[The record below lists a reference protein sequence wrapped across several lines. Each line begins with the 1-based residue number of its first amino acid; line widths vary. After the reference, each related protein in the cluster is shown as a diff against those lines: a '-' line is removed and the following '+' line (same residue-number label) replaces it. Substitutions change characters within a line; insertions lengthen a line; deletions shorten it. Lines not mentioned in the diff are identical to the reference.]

1 MANKMIIKKPYLI
14 ITLLLSVFIL
24 GGCANKAEKLTELQQ
39 NQQQLQ
45 QQAVIKK
52 AEAAQDIKNAKKYD
66 KLTNKYETLV
76 QKQVVVVDTLKKSY
90 DELSNTDAKEVVVVK
105 SKLIK
110 ATQDSV
116 KLQKK
121 LKRYS
126 QKAKLNM
133 EKAQQ
138 LKEEVQV
145 TEETVKNTEK
155 EIVEIKKE
163 IEQEQQVK
171 VENNDK

>member
-1 MANKMIIKKPYLI
+1 M
-14 ITLLLSVFIL
+14 
-24 GGCANKAEKLTELQQ
+24 
-39 NQQQLQ
+39 
-45 QQAVIKK
+45 
-52 AEAAQDIKNAKKYD
+52 
-66 KLTNKYETLV
+66 NKYETLV